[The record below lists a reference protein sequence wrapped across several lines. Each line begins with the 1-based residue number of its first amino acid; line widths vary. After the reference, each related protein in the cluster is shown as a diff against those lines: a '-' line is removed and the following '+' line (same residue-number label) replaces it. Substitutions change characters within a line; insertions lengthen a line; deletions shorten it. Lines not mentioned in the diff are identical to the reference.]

1 MNHLATLLPDLMH
14 LIHRFRKRTGKG
26 IADMILIDYK
36 DRRPLYE
43 QIVEKLSDLMVRGV
57 LAQDSQLPSVR
68 SLATELSINPNTIQR
83 AYAELERQGYIY
95 SVKGRGSFVAENHQ
109 IRAKKQVEIWRELA
123 LLVEDARNAGITM
136 EAFQAQVAQNYEQ
149 DPGTGAGQDTGTE
162 TGSGAGQGTGTETE
176 SGADQGMSSEY
187 ETETGGRR

>member
-1 MNHLATLLPDLMH
+1 
-14 LIHRFRKRTGKG
+14 
-26 IADMILIDYK
+26 MILIDYK

-136 EAFQAQVAQNYEQ
+136 EAFQAQVVQTYEQ
-149 DPGTGAGQDTGTE
+149 DPGTGAG
-162 TGSGAGQGTGTETE
+162 SNAGQGAGTGAG
-176 SGADQGMSSEY
+176 SNAGQAADSDY

>member
-1 MNHLATLLPDLMH
+1 
-14 LIHRFRKRTGKG
+14 
-26 IADMILIDYK
+26 MILIDYK

-109 IRAKKQVEIWRELA
+109 IRAKKQVEVWRELA

-149 DPGTGAGQDTGTE
+149 DPGTGAGV
-162 TGSGAGQGTGTETE
+162 GSGAGPGTGAGT
-176 SGADQGMSSEY
+176 GPDAGQDADSEY

>member
-57 LAQDSQLPSVR
+57 LAQGSQLPSVR

-136 EAFQAQVAQNYEQ
+136 EAFQAQVAQNYELN
-149 DPGTGAGQDTGTE
+149 PGTGAGQGTGTE
-162 TGSGAGQGTGTETE
+162 TGSGAGQGAGTETE
-176 SGADQGMSSEY
+176 SGAGSEY
-187 ETETGGRR
+187 ETETGGRRC

>member
-136 EAFQAQVAQNYEQ
+136 EAFLAQVAQNYELN
-149 DPGTGAGQDTGTE
+149 PGT
-162 TGSGAGQGTGTETE
+162 GAGQGTGTETGSGVGQGAGTE
-176 SGADQGMSSEY
+176 TGSGAGSEY

>member
-1 MNHLATLLPDLMH
+1 
-14 LIHRFRKRTGKG
+14 
-26 IADMILIDYK
+26 MILIDYK

-109 IRAKKQVEIWRELA
+109 IRAKKQVEIWRELT

-136 EAFQAQVAQNYEQ
+136 EAFQAQVARNYEQ
-149 DPGTGAGQDTGTE
+149 DPGAGTE
-162 TGSGAGQGTGTETE
+162 SGACQGEDLESGSGAG
-176 SGADQGMSSEY
+176 SEY

>member
-1 MNHLATLLPDLMH
+1 
-14 LIHRFRKRTGKG
+14 
-26 IADMILIDYK
+26 MIFIDYNDK
-36 DRRPLYE
+36 RPIYE
-43 QIVEKLSDLMVRGV
+43 QIVDRFQTLILNGALEPDEKI
-57 LAQDSQLPSVR
+57 PSVR
-68 SLATELSINPNTIQR
+68 SLAVELSINPNTIQR

-136 EAFQAQVAQNYEQ
+136 EAFQAQVAQNYELN
-149 DPGTGAGQDTGTE
+149 PGTGAGQGTGTE
-162 TGSGAGQGTGTETE
+162 TGSGAGQGAGTETE
-176 SGADQGMSSEY
+176 SGAGSEY

>member
-1 MNHLATLLPDLMH
+1 
-14 LIHRFRKRTGKG
+14 
-26 IADMILIDYK
+26 MILIDYK

-83 AYAELERQGYIY
+83 AYAELERHGYIY

-123 LLVEDARNAGITM
+123 LLVEDARSAGITM

-149 DPGTGAGQDTGTE
+149 DPGTGQSAGAETE
-162 TGSGAGQGTGTETE
+162 SNAGQGAG
-176 SGADQGMSSEY
+176 SEY

>member
-1 MNHLATLLPDLMH
+1 
-14 LIHRFRKRTGKG
+14 
-26 IADMILIDYK
+26 MILIDYK

-57 LAQDSQLPSVR
+57 LVQDSQLPSVR

-149 DPGTGAGQDTGTE
+149 DPGTGAG
-162 TGSGAGQGTGTETE
+162 TGSSAGTETE
-176 SGADQGMSSEY
+176 SGAGSEY

>member
-1 MNHLATLLPDLMH
+1 
-14 LIHRFRKRTGKG
+14 
-26 IADMILIDYK
+26 MILIDYK

-136 EAFQAQVAQNYEQ
+136 EAFQAQVAQNYKQ
-149 DPGTGAGQDTGTE
+149 DPGAGSNADQGADTGAGSNTDQA
-162 TGSGAGQGTGTETE
+162 AG
-176 SGADQGMSSEY
+176 SEY

>member
-1 MNHLATLLPDLMH
+1 
-14 LIHRFRKRTGKG
+14 
-26 IADMILIDYK
+26 MILIDYK

-95 SVKGRGSFVAENHQ
+95 SVKGRGSFVAENHH
-109 IRAKKQVEIWRELA
+109 IREKKQIEIWQELA

-149 DPGTGAGQDTGTE
+149 DPGAETGANVGQ
-162 TGSGAGQGTGTETE
+162 GAGAGTGPSTDQA
-176 SGADQGMSSEY
+176 ADSEY

>member
-68 SLATELSINPNTIQR
+68 SLATELSINPKTIQR

-136 EAFQAQVAQNYEQ
+136 EAFQAQVAQNYELN
-149 DPGTGAGQDTGTE
+149 PGTGAGQGTGTE
-162 TGSGAGQGTGTETE
+162 TGSGAGQGAGTETE
-176 SGADQGMSSEY
+176 SGAGSEY
-187 ETETGGRR
+187 ETETGGRRC

>member
-1 MNHLATLLPDLMH
+1 
-14 LIHRFRKRTGKG
+14 
-26 IADMILIDYK
+26 MILIDYK

-136 EAFQAQVAQNYEQ
+136 EAFQAQVAQTYKQ
-149 DPGTGAGQDTGTE
+149 DPGA
-162 TGSGAGQGTGTETE
+162 GTETE
-176 SGADQGMSSEY
+176 SGAGQGEGLESGSGAGSES

>member
-1 MNHLATLLPDLMH
+1 
-14 LIHRFRKRTGKG
+14 
-26 IADMILIDYK
+26 MILIDYK

-83 AYAELERQGYIY
+83 AYAELERQG
-95 SVKGRGSFVAENHQ
+95 
-109 IRAKKQVEIWRELA
+109 EIWRELA

-149 DPGTGAGQDTGTE
+149 DPGTGAGTGP
-162 TGSGAGQGTGTETE
+162 GAGQD
-176 SGADQGMSSEY
+176 ADSEY

>member
-83 AYAELERQGYIY
+83 VYAELERQGYIY

-136 EAFQAQVAQNYEQ
+136 EAFQAQVAQNYELN
-149 DPGTGAGQDTGTE
+149 PGT
-162 TGSGAGQGTGTETE
+162 GAGQGTGTETGSSAGQGAGTETE
-176 SGADQGMSSEY
+176 SGAGSEY
-187 ETETGGRR
+187 ETETGGRRC

>member
-1 MNHLATLLPDLMH
+1 MNHLSTLLPDLMH

-136 EAFQAQVAQNYEQ
+136 EAFQAQVAQNYELN
-149 DPGTGAGQDTGTE
+149 PGTGAGQGTGTE
-162 TGSGAGQGTGTETE
+162 TGSGAGQGAGTETE
-176 SGADQGMSSEY
+176 SGAGSEY
-187 ETETGGRR
+187 ETETGGRRC

>member
-149 DPGTGAGQDTGTE
+149 DPGTGAGQGTGTE
-162 TGSGAGQGTGTETE
+162 TGSGAGQGAGTETE
-176 SGADQGMSSEY
+176 SGAGSEY
-187 ETETGGRR
+187 ETETETGGRR